1 MTSAV
6 LWSRRSSCRL
16 CGKRNKRKIEN
27 EEEMS
32 VQQPS
37 VNRAVHYVSAGSA
50 DGKYPSVCR
59 AATITEVGT
68 ADKVAQVEE
77 RVCLMVINPTGVH
90 FRPLSEGGA
99 NYASSDDG
107 LVPYTWHWP
116 ERV

>member
-1 MTSAV
+1 
-6 LWSRRSSCRL
+6 
-16 CGKRNKRKIEN
+16 
-27 EEEMS
+27 MS

-59 AATITEVGT
+59 AATITEV
-68 ADKVAQVEE
+68 ADEMPSDLGVW
-77 RVCLMVINPTGVH
+77 RVGLMVVNPTGVH
-90 FRPLSEGGA
+90 FRPLSEGGVK
-99 NYASSDDG
+99 YASADDG

>member
-1 MTSAV
+1 
-6 LWSRRSSCRL
+6 
-16 CGKRNKRKIEN
+16 
-27 EEEMS
+27 MS

-59 AATITEVGT
+59 AATITEV
-68 ADKVAQVEE
+68 ADSGSDVPESGVPY
-77 RVCLMVINPTGVH
+77 VGLMVVNPTGVH

-99 NYASSDDG
+99 KYASADDG
-107 LVPYTWHWP
+107 LVSYTWHWP